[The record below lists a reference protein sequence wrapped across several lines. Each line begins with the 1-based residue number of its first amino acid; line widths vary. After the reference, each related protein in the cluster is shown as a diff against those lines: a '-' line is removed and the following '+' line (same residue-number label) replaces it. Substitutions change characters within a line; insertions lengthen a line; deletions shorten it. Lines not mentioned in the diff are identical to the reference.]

1 MARENTILT
10 DEVITEI
17 RNNIPLRKK
26 IAEYLDVADSSV
38 YAQAKRKAPRLNDY
52 VIVKIIMNQTGK
64 LASEVVKSEA
74 LEHVVQ

>member
-1 MARENTILT
+1 MAKEQTTLT

-38 YAQAKRKAPRLNDY
+38 YAQAKRRAPKLNDY
-52 VIVKIIMNQTGK
+52 VIVKMIMEATGK
-64 LASEVVKSEA
+64 TEKEVLNEEA
-74 LEHVVQ
+74 LKYVQQ